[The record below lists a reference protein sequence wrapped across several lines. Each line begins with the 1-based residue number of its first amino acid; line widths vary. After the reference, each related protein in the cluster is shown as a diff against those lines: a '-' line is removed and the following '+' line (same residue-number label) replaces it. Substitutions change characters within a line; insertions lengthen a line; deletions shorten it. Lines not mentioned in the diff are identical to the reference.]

1 MQLCLTSGVS
11 AAALSTLSAPRHRL
25 PPASVAA
32 FAAAP
37 RRLRHSCS
45 TCVKAQAVFEGPTGS
60 GDEPLPEQPLAGSSP
75 ILEVERQTER
85 ALTYAG
91 LTALLGVSGLVLAAA
106 PATVVQFVWATRP
119 SLFVAGVARITGALV
134 LLAAVCANCLKEA
147 AEHERLPSDT
157 YQRLNLGLMWWG
169 VGTCLA
175 LWTAKQQPTRLA
187 LGLCTLLLSA
197 TSFHAAMT
205 VQETS
210 EGGLNPFFLAKRF
223 LSSLGNLSSYHNTG
237 RSSIVPL
244 YGYGLA
250 AKGALAAALAILLQG
265 RLQLAQA
272 VTAVGVANVPAGA
285 TAAQNGLLL
294 VPMGTLGNA
303 VARVTSVGY
312 LLLSLVLFI
321 LKDAAQ
327 RGRLG
332 ASTFKQLN
340 IGVAVVGITASS
352 SVAAGLQA
360 GFIKPGLLASWKLGA
375 MLAVTCLTLFNYF
388 AAK

>member
-134 LLAAVCANCLKEA
+134 LLAAVCANCLKVRA
-147 AEHERLPSDT
+147 AVRSRAPSS
-157 YQRLNLGLMWWG
+157 QPASH
-169 VGTCLA
+169 CL
-175 LWTAKQQPTRLA
+175 LLA
-187 LGLCTLLLSA
+187 PPSKGCWLTTVLCYSCAGSSRITLLY
-197 TSFHAAMT
+197 
-205 VQETS
+205 
-210 EGGLNPFFLAKRF
+210 P
-223 LSSLGNLSSYHNTG
+223 
-237 RSSIVPL
+237 
-244 YGYGLA
+244 
-250 AKGALAAALAILLQG
+250 
-265 RLQLAQA
+265 
-272 VTAVGVANVPAGA
+272 
-285 TAAQNGLLL
+285 
-294 VPMGTLGNA
+294 
-303 VARVTSVGY
+303 
-312 LLLSLVLFI
+312 
-321 LKDAAQ
+321 
-327 RGRLG
+327 
-332 ASTFKQLN
+332 
-340 IGVAVVGITASS
+340 
-352 SVAAGLQA
+352 
-360 GFIKPGLLASWKLGA
+360 SWPCCLPD
-375 MLAVTCLTLFNYF
+375 TC
-388 AAK
+388 